1 MPGRPITSRD
11 ARLCSESSNV
21 EYSCSGSLLK
31 KKAGN
36 EMKESQFSRWRWP
49 ISLAGAVAVVGLAL
63 TMGVPVRAQDLMQTQ
78 NPTGR
83 PEVLRDV
90 GFDQKLDSQVP
101 LDLVFRDE
109 HNNGITL
116 RQLMNGKPVILTL
129 VYYQCPMLCTE
140 VLNGTLNA
148 LKQVPLDMGKDFEV
162 ITLSIDPTERPILA
176 DAKHIM
182 YAGIYG
188 RPGAVGG
195 WHFLTGAEP
204 QIKQLAGSV
213 GFRYAYD
220 PISKQFAHA
229 SGIVVLTPEGRVSR
243 YLFGIHYAPR
253 DIRLALIEASS
264 EKIGS
269 PVEDAVLLYCYHYDP
284 ATGKYGMVIANIL
297 RAGAA
302 ITVLVL
308 GLAIFLMFRGEKR
321 RKTVLAGTPQRSG
334 HPAQRSV

>member
-1 MPGRPITSRD
+1 MKVLQISQRRPR
-11 ARLCSESSNV
+11 
-21 EYSCSGSLLK
+21 
-31 KKAGN
+31 
-36 EMKESQFSRWRWP
+36 
-49 ISLAGAVAVVGLAL
+49 VGLAAAL
-63 TMGVPVRAQDLMQTQ
+63 AIAGLLPAAGRISAQDLIPTQ

-90 GFDQKLDSQVP
+90 GFDQKLNSQVP
-101 LDLVFRDE
+101 LDLNFRDE
-109 HNNGITL
+109 HNNGVTL
-116 RQLMNGKPVILTL
+116 RQLMDGKPVILTL

-140 VLNGTLNA
+140 VLNGTLNS
-148 LKQVPLDMGKDFEV
+148 LKEVPLDMGKDFDV
-162 ITLSIDPTERPILA
+162 ITVSIDPTERSILA
-176 DAKHIM
+176 DAKHTM
-182 YAGIYG
+182 YAGLYG
-188 RPGAVGG
+188 RSGAVAG
-195 WHFLTGAEP
+195 WHFLTGDEL
-204 QIKQLAGSV
+204 QIKQLAASV

-220 PISKQFAHA
+220 PVSKQFAHA

-284 ATGKYGMVIANIL
+284 TTGKYGMVIANVL

-321 RKTVLAGTPQRSG
+321 RKIGPQAAHGS
-334 HPAQRSV
+334 S